1 MKTVGRLLGTS
12 LIAGFVLVLTGCGAA
27 TQGSIRTLVP
37 PNKEVNLGGYSKL
50 LLEVKSND
58 GVSITSP
65 DRERIAGAIIS
76 KIKEKA
82 PSRFGEINPQTSDPA
97 TLRAIVTLTQ
107 YEEGNAF
114 ARFMLAGLGQIHIDA
129 EVVLE
134 NYASKA
140 QLSKHEVTKT
150 FAWGG
155 FYGASTTI
163 RDVEAG
169 FVEAV
174 VAVLLGPDQTLS
186 PAPTTGFGDTS
197 G

>member
-1 MKTVGRLLGTS
+1 MKTLGRLLGTS
-12 LIAGFVLVLTGCGAA
+12 LIAGVVLVLTGCGAG
-27 TQGSIRTLVP
+27 TPGSTRTLIP
-37 PNKEVNLGGYSKL
+37 PDKDVALDSYSKL

-58 GVSITSP
+58 SVSIS
-65 DRERIAGAIIS
+65 DLDKERISRAIVS

-82 PSRFGEINPQTSDPA
+82 PNRFGEVNPQASDPT
-97 TLRAIVTLTQ
+97 TLHAIITLTQ
-107 YEEGNAF
+107 YEEGSAF

-134 NYASKA
+134 NHASKA
-140 QLSKHEVTKT
+140 QLAKYEVTKT

-155 FYGASTTI
+155 IYGGSTTI

-174 VAVLLGPDQTLS
+174 VAILLGQDQ
-186 PAPTTGFGDTS
+186 AP
-197 G
+197 